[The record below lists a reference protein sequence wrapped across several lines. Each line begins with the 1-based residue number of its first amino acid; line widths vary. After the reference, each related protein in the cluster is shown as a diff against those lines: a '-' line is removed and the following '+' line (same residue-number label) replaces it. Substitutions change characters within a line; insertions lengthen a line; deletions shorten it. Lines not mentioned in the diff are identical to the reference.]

1 MPRREIKLTGKIAVV
16 TGAST
21 GIGRAIALAFAREG
35 AFIALIARTEK
46 RLLETKKLI
55 ERGGGKAELFICDL
69 SRLASI
75 RNLISKINNRKE
87 KVDIVVNVAG
97 VWHGENEMYA
107 GKHFE
112 DFSERVIL
120 DTLMVGTI
128 APALLVHSLIP
139 LMSSGSCIVNISG
152 TFENGA
158 KGWLPYYVSK
168 RAIEDLTVGLSE
180 ELKEK
185 GIRVNAISPSDTA
198 TEAYRKYFPQYID
211 EAIDP
216 EKIAQEAVFLC
227 SQDES
232 GITGKVF
239 VMKRGKTPYEG
250 FHA

>member
-1 MPRREIKLTGKIAVV
+1 MKPKNKFAIC

-21 GIGRAIALAFAREG
+21 GIGRAIALALAREG
-35 AFIALIARTEK
+35 AVVALVARKAEQ
-46 RLLETKKLI
+46 LQNTKKLI

-75 RNLISKINNRKE
+75 RNLISHINNRKE

-97 VWHGENEMYA
+97 VWHGKNEVYA

-112 DFSERVIL
+112 DFPERVIL

-128 APALLVHSLIP
+128 APTLLVRSFVP
-139 LMSSGSCIVNISG
+139 LMPAGSRIINISG

-168 RAIEDLTVGLSE
+168 RAIEDLTVGLAD
-180 ELKEK
+180 ELKDK
-185 GIRVNAISPSDTA
+185 GILVNAISPSDTA
-198 TEAYRKYFPQYID
+198 TEAYQKYFPQYMD

-216 EKIAQEAVFLC
+216 EEIAKEVVFLC
-227 SQDES
+227 SQDTS

-239 VMKRGKTPYEG
+239 VMKRGKAPYEG